1 MSIRPYVLSEL
12 NWKTVKESEYKVA
25 ILPWGATEAHN
36 YHLPYSTDSYQSE
49 YIAIESAKIASEKGA
64 SVIVLPNIPFGV
76 NTSQLGIKLTINM
89 NPSTQIFLLKDIVDS
104 LVKHNIEKLVI
115 LNGHGGND
123 FKPAIRELQN
133 VFPNVFIA
141 QINWF
146 QILNHSNYFE
156 VSGEHA
162 DEMET
167 SNMLAIKPELVL
179 PLDEAGDGKLN
190 KFTING
196 FNEGW
201 VWAPRLWHKA
211 TNDTGIGNPKLATA
225 EKGKKYLNDVTNI
238 IAKFLIDLSEVSINN
253 LYENH

>member
-64 SVIVLPNIPFGV
+64 KVIVLPNIPFGV

-146 QILNHSNYFE
+146 QILNYSNYFE
-156 VSGEHA
+156 ESGEHA

-167 SNMLAIKPELVL
+167 SNMLAIRPDLVL
-179 PLDEAGDGKLN
+179 PLNEAGDGKLN
-190 KFTING
+190 KFTVAG

-201 VWAPRLWHKA
+201 AWAPRLWHKA
-211 TNDTGIGNPKLATA
+211 TNDTGIGNPRKASA
-225 EKGKKYLNDVTNI
+225 EKGKKYLNDVVKKIAETFIELSDINI
-238 IAKFLIDLSEVSINN
+238 DEI
-253 LYENH
+253 YE

>member
-12 NWKTVKESEYKVA
+12 NWKTVKESDYNVA
-25 ILPWGATEAHN
+25 VLPWGATEAHN

-49 YIAIESAKIASEKGA
+49 YIGIESAKIAYEKGA
-64 SVIVLPNIPFGV
+64 KVIVLPNIPFGV

-89 NPSTQIFLLKDIVDS
+89 NPSTQLILMKDIVDS
-104 LVKHNIEKLVI
+104 LVKHNIEKFVI

-133 VFPNVFIA
+133 IFPTVFIS

-146 QILNHSNYFE
+146 QILNHSDYFN
-156 VSGEHA
+156 VPGEHA

-167 SNMLAIKPELVL
+167 SNMLAIRPDLVL
-179 PLDEAGDGKLN
+179 PLDEAGEGKLN
-190 KFTING
+190 KFAVAG

-201 VWAPRLWHKA
+201 AWAPRLWHKA
-211 TNDTGIGNPKLATA
+211 TNDTGIGNPRKASA
-225 EKGKKYLNDVTNI
+225 EKGEKYLNDI
-238 IAKFLIDLSEVSINN
+238 ITKISQTLFELSETDIENI
-253 LYENH
+253 YEK